1 MDILRRAP
9 ERKTMGAV
17 MGVYEAACR
26 DREVSIVSYVYRVR
40 VLVE

>member
-26 DREVSIVSYVYRVR
+26 DREVSIEVTYTEYEYS
-40 VLVE
+40 